1 MTNLIPNTW
10 YYTPI
15 CLFTKGTAVNQ
26 QSDGTFKIPNR
37 FLRPAYYRVVYGK
50 QTKAST
56 LEVLSPAEYKAL
68 WQSPVIHSLSSVP
81 VEVLRYAFPKYAVSL
96 SKFSNAMASA
106 SHIADRLYKDRESN
120 SDNHVDVM
128 LNVTAAQLP
137 ELART
142 MYHTGHESMPALIL
156 SSMMETTTDD
166 AILIK
171 LLRSL
176 EREEATWTEVYNYL
190 QSGDYNA

>member
-1 MTNLIPNTW
+1 M
-10 YYTPI
+10 
-15 CLFTKGTAVNQ
+15 
-26 QSDGTFKIPNR
+26 
-37 FLRPAYYRVVYGK
+37 
-50 QTKAST
+50 
-56 LEVLSPAEYKAL
+56 LSPAEYKAL
-68 WQSPVIHSLSSVP
+68 WQAPVIQSLSSMP

-96 SKFSNAMASA
+96 AKFSNAMASA
-106 SHIADRLYKDRESN
+106 FHIADRLYKDRESN

-142 MYHTGHESMPALIL
+142 MYHTGHESMASLVL
-156 SSMMETTTDD
+156 ASMMETATDHPS
-166 AILIK
+166 LVK

-176 EREEATWTEVYNYL
+176 EREEVTWQEVYNYL